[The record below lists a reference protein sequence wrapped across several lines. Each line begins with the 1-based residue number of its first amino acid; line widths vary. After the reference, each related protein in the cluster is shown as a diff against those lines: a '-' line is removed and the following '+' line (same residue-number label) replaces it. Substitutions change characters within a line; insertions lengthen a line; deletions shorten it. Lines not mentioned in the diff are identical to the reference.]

1 MKCRVWYEVCFILRI
16 YMTDITA
23 QKIKFSIKD
32 FFGKCD
38 QILSFL
44 TCTYMTSLIS
54 IAMFRFIFDLLSI
67 LMVMINIKKIEL
79 INATVRRLS
88 NLVSVKYIFLP
99 TKLWLIHSIF
109 VWSKPSFYV
118 KYFKKSCSS
127 IFSSNKIFNFV
138 EYVRI
143 ESCFIMKTS

>member
-1 MKCRVWYEVCFILRI
+1 MK
-16 YMTDITA
+16 DITA

-54 IAMFRFIFDLLSI
+54 IAMFYFIFDLLSI

-79 INATVRRLS
+79 INATVSRLS
-88 NLVSVKYIFLP
+88 NLVSLKYISLP

-109 VWSKPSFYV
+109 VWSKPSVYV
-118 KYFKKSCSS
+118 NISRNLVAAFSVVTKYL
-127 IFSSNKIFNFV
+127 IL
-138 EYVRI
+138 
-143 ESCFIMKTS
+143 